1 MLVQHVS
8 DAQLPVNLT
17 GWERPP
23 LFAGSPYLN
32 KVSDTP
38 FCCLPDDAELLIV
51 MDDNKSFCTTVS
63 DVRDALEGK
72 HQDVR
77 AIYKRPNVALIRRE
91 VVKKTVTM
99 RNVNSS

>member
-1 MLVQHVS
+1 MLVQSGS
-8 DAQLPVNLT
+8 DAHSQVSLS

-51 MDDNKSFCTTVS
+51 MDDNTSFSSSVADIRS
-63 DVRDALEGK
+63 ALEGK
-72 HQDVR
+72 HQEVR
-77 AIYKRPNVALIRRE
+77 AIYKRPTVALRRHE

-99 RNVNSS
+99 RKV

>member
-1 MLVQHVS
+1 MLVQHGIAHS
-8 DAQLPVNLT
+8 QVNLN

-51 MDDNKSFCTTVS
+51 MDDNTSFCTTVR
-63 DVRDALEGK
+63 DVRSALDGK

-77 AIYKRPNVALIRRE
+77 AIYKRPEVALRRHE
-91 VVKKTVTM
+91 VVKKTVTT
-99 RNVNSS
+99 RKV